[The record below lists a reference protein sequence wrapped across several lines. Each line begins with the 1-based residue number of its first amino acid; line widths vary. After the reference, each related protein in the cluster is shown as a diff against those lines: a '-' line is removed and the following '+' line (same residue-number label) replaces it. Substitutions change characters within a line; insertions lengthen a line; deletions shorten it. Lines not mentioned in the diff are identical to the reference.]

1 MDRAERLA
9 PGGLREKGW
18 PVCYQ
23 LRGVSQSLSIGLFNC
38 AAKHVNVIEPCGD
51 VRNNV
56 AVWVAEVDG
65 GRLSRREG
73 KVCLSLPPSVRPEK
87 ADAAGPA

>member
-1 MDRAERLA
+1 MSVKAYRSGFLTAA
-9 PGGLREKGW
+9 P
-18 PVCYQ
+18 
-23 LRGVSQSLSIGLFNC
+23 S